1 MGGKAAIITVIFFL
15 LFSCKSNSVPKEI
28 LLPTETQVVTGS
40 SRPVQAVNRGGGGI
54 VDEICSST
62 EIGTPSTLFNT
73 LEIINKEG
81 LVSTEFGR
89 AMANVSIT
97 LLKTVYPAVASG
109 LPAPDPPLT
118 HLYSRILREA
128 ERGVYVAP
136 RKNSPDFLEHILPFL
151 SIYPGERTV
160 SPNRYLSALP
170 DLERAAELNSES
182 VLAPYFMGV
191 AFECMNQSERAVKQ
205 YTEVWNAFPDCYPA
219 ALGIARAMEGEG
231 KYLEAENFL
240 SDLEGRFPDNT
251 QIQRQLAL
259 SYYHSG
265 RWARA
270 QAAVDEI
277 LQKNPRDGEF
287 VLMKAHILVEQGQLL
302 QAQAPLDLYAG
313 INPNNRFALF
323 LRARV
328 QAEAYNN
335 REGALNYLR
344 SIIRSS
350 TPADDYYNEAAIY
363 AARLLMESNRQ
374 QDQTEGRDLLA
385 KLLAIPNPS
394 LDAVS
399 LAMWDAI
406 RRESY
411 RDARLYLG
419 LLLEERRSTQDLLA
433 AYTVEKEQGNAAA
446 AFSFARELYQRDR
459 SNDEGILAYISAL
472 IEIGRKDEA
481 AGMIESRLASVA
493 GGALKS
499 RYYYLRSLTMNNE
512 ESQMNDLRS
521 SLFEDSR
528 NINSLIAL
536 FEIYLRRNDER
547 RAVSYLRQALAL
559 APDNPQLKRYEA
571 EYSAALRGGN

>member
-1 MGGKAAIITVIFFL
+1 
-15 LFSCKSNSVPKEI
+15 
-28 LLPTETQVVTGS
+28 
-40 SRPVQAVNRGGGGI
+40 
-54 VDEICSST
+54 VDVICSSA
-62 EIGTPSTLFNT
+62 EIGTPSALFST

-81 LVSTEFGR
+81 LASTEFGR

-128 ERGVYVAP
+128 ERGVYVPP
-136 RKNSPDFLEHILPFL
+136 RKNSPDYLEYVLPFL
-151 SIYPGERTV
+151 SIFPGEKVV
-160 SPNRYLSALP
+160 SSDKYRSALP
-170 DLERAAELNSES
+170 DLEKAAGLNGES

-191 AFECMNQSERAVKQ
+191 AFESLNQADRAVKQ

-231 KYLEAENFL
+231 KYLEAEDFL
-240 SDLEGRFPDNT
+240 SDLAGRFPENT

-270 QAAVDEI
+270 LAAVDEI

-313 INPNNRFALF
+313 INPNDRFALY

-350 TPADDYYNEAAIY
+350 TPANEYYNEAAIY
-363 AARLLMESNRQ
+363 AARLLMESSRPQ
-374 QDQTEGRDLLA
+374 EQKEGMDLLV
-385 KLLAIPNPS
+385 KLLTVPNPS
-394 LDAVS
+394 LEALS
-399 LAMWDAI
+399 LAMWEAI

-411 RDARLYLG
+411 RDAWLYLG
-419 LLLEERRSTQDLLA
+419 RLLEERRSTQDLLA
-433 AYTVEKEQGNAAA
+433 AYTIEKEQGNAAA
-446 AFSFARELYQRDR
+446 ALSFARELYQRDR

-472 IEIGRKDEA
+472 IDTGRKDEA
-481 AGMIESRLASVA
+481 VGMIESRLAGMA
-493 GGALKS
+493 GGSLKS
-499 RYYYLRSLTMNNE
+499 RYYYLRSLTTGNE
-512 ESQMNDLRS
+512 ESQMNYLRS

-528 NINSLIAL
+528 NLNSLIAL

-547 RAVSYLRQALAL
+547 RAISYLRQALAL

-571 EYSAALRGGN
+571 EYSAALRSGN